1 MFPRISHAIRLEASK
16 NIIKIIIIIIIV
28 KINGQTNAI
37 SQNYNSTRPHLNL
50 THLMLIFFSIA
61 FPWML
66 KLITINYLFSLKNLL
81 SRFLL
86 PEPPYSSSLILSS
99 PPRGGAFLAAQVSPL
114 SLSLSVN
121 LCGRIC
127 RVIFAVFS
135 LVAGKYFS
143 FWKKTSFS
151 LPDFQFC
158 SFLTFIFWVYLGFPR
173 SYLYWYGL
181 VRHRRSWVRLII
193 ENEFLW
199 ISAKE
204 RHGWLRGEE
213 DDGGRLY
220 GLSQASSF
228 GPVKSF
234 LSWSIQTLKITHQ
247 VYIYIFSSSILYFPL
262 HLLDFCFF

>member
-1 MFPRISHAIRLEASK
+1 MVKQTQSHKTI
-16 NIIKIIIIIIIV
+16 
-28 KINGQTNAI
+28 T
-37 SQNYNSTRPHLNL
+37 STRPHLNL

-143 FWKKTSFS
+143 FLEKDK
-151 LPDFQFC
+151 L
-158 SFLTFIFWVYLGFPR
+158 FLTGFSVLFIFNIYFLGLFGISQILFILIWV
-173 SYLYWYGL
+173 S
-181 VRHRRSWVRLII
+181 S
-193 ENEFLW
+193 
-199 ISAKE
+199 
-204 RHGWLRGEE
+204 
-213 DDGGRLY
+213 
-220 GLSQASSF
+220 SQAF
-228 GPVKSF
+228 VGAIDNRKWILVDICERAPWVAARRGG
-234 LSWSIQTLKITHQ
+234 WWWETLWFVPSLVVWACQ
-247 VYIYIFSSSILYFPL
+247 ILPFMINSDP
-262 HLLDFCFF
+262 